1 MILSIGQFSSLCD
14 VPITTLRFWD
24 KKGVFSPAFTDKFTG
39 YRYYD
44 SDQLELVHIIT
55 ALQKCGLSNSEIKRC
70 LPPGLH
76 SEIYA
81 ERISVLRSAKQRL
94 ENSIRSLS
102 FYIEEAAGRGVVVTK
117 SIPEMTYLSVRRVF
131 SDIHEIHKELAAIVA
146 YIIGAK
152 IVSSQPFQTV
162 GIIHEAKAGES
173 FIDYECL
180 VRVKSVPKNCPYALV
195 TLPKAEQ
202 AAAVIYKGT
211 YEIPFDYYKLL
222 LTWIEENGY
231 AVAGPTREWFITNPY
246 DGKTDFGRHIS
257 EMQIPIRLL

>member
-14 VPITTLRFWD
+14 IPITTLRYWD
-24 KKGVFSPAFTDKFTG
+24 KKGVFSPAFTDEFTS

-44 SDQLELVHIIT
+44 SDQLEQVQIIT
-55 ALQKCGLSNSEIKRC
+55 ALQRCGLSNAEIKRC
-70 LPPGLH
+70 IPPGLN

-94 ENSIRSLS
+94 EHAIRALS

-131 SDIHEIHKELAAIVA
+131 SDTHAIHEQLGEIVD
-146 YIIGAK
+146 YIIGSK
-152 IVSSQPFQTV
+152 LVSSQPFQTV
-162 GIIHEAKAGES
+162 GIIHEAKVNDAS
-173 FIDYECL
+173 IDYECL
-180 VRVKSVPKNCPYALV
+180 VRVKSAPKNCPYELV
-195 TLPKAEQ
+195 TLPRADM

-211 YEIPFDYYKLL
+211 YEIPFEYYKLL

-231 AVAGPTREWFITNPY
+231 AIAGPTREWFITSPY

-257 EMQIPIRLL
+257 EMQIPIAPL